1 MSIVRRDCMSIFDKT
16 MSGLQTA
23 LTMRQLKQNVTTA
36 NIANAETPGYQ
47 AKKLDFE
54 GALERALDM
63 DGLRTMSTSSED
75 HMTVGGHTAKVKA
88 EIYDNPEGA
97 VSNDGNTV
105 DLEKEMST
113 LSENAI
119 MYKAALQLINKKLAQ
134 LKYAASDGR

>member
-1 MSIVRRDCMSIFDKT
+1 MSLFDKT
-16 MSGLQTA
+16 MGGLQTA
-23 LTMRQLKQNVTTA
+23 LTMRQLKQNVTTS

-54 GALERALDM
+54 NALERALDIE
-63 DGLRTMSTSSED
+63 GLRGMSTSSED
-75 HMTVGGHTAKVKA
+75 HITVGGGTAKVKP
-88 EIYDNPEGA
+88 EIYNNPEGA

-105 DLEKEMST
+105 DLEKEMAT

-119 MYKAALQLINKKLAQ
+119 MYKAALQLINKKLAA

>member
-1 MSIVRRDCMSIFDKT
+1 MSIFDKT

-88 EIYDNPEGA
+88 DIYNNPEGA

>member
-1 MSIVRRDCMSIFDKT
+1 MSLFDKT
-16 MSGLQTA
+16 TSGLQTA
-23 LTMRQLKQNVTTA
+23 LAMRQLKQNVTTA

-88 EIYDNPEGA
+88 DIYNNPEGA

>member
-1 MSIVRRDCMSIFDKT
+1 MSIFDKT